1 MWSCPPVLCAGRDRA
16 RASGGRKKLNGAT
29 LASSRVAPS
38 DRAGPGWVPGWR
50 LELAD
55 RLVAVRSWLLHE
67 PDLGLANDDGVR
79 DWRGTRQRV
88 NRPSRFGQE
97 SRISGVVERYCVI
110 PFLLPPPKNP
120 CPTRAEEASQ
130 AGRRRF
136 DPGRPLLIGFAPSCL
151 TKHVPSPPGTT
162 GSREPFDQ
170 RAQRRQLR
178 RPVVLSQ
185 RDIGAHLRDVGSRR
199 RRGTPNRVTTRDAPT
214 VSSRRLRR
222 P

>member
-16 RASGGRKKLNGAT
+16 RASGGRKKLKGAT
-29 LASSRVAPS
+29 LTSSRVAPS

-55 RLVAVRSWLLHE
+55 HLVAVRSWLLHE
-67 PDLGLANDDGVR
+67 PDLGLAKDDGAR

-97 SRISGVVERYCVI
+97 SRISGVAERYCVI

-120 CPTRAEEASQ
+120 CPARAEKASQ

-136 DPGRPLLIGFAPSCL
+136 DPGRPLSPLAGRKSRSAGGVFA
-151 TKHVPSPPGTT
+151 V
-162 GSREPFDQ
+162 R
-170 RAQRRQLR
+170 
-178 RPVVLSQ
+178 VLSVK
-185 RDIGAHLRDVGSRR
+185 GG
-199 RRGTPNRVTTRDAPT
+199 RRGPKATNSAAEKFLLLLDRGGPGRGFGAA
-214 VSSRRLRR
+214 
-222 P
+222 